1 MLQQRPPFPSGV
13 MDCILPKSQELGAL
27 FLSGLEAAINPYL
40 LQQNQ
45 IGAILTV
52 GSEMANLQFQ
62 DANHKILYLN
72 DTSHDPIKKYFDES
86 IQFIQENRQRCN
98 VLVHC
103 YVGVSRSATIIIAYL
118 MQICNFPLQKS
129 LQHLQQ
135 VRPLINPNPGF
146 MQQLQNFD
154 QELLIKRLSQIRPPS
169 VEIQRPISVHGYRRE
184 QISSHRSTGLPQSPL
199 RKVNGPS
206 QVNPRPLMMTPMSI
220 RKMEN
225 NQFRQGTPLKLKEN
239 FCKSLNSSINSND
252 FRKILQS
259 CNQYHSAKKSTNDG
273 NLIKQAAIFCKT
285 YSNNQNQLSQ
295 VNLLLKTSGSGL
307 GSHHCKSKGPLKI
320 KGSVVQEQ
328 Y

>member
-13 MDCILPKSQELGAL
+13 MDCILPRTQEFGAL
-27 FLSGLEAAINPYL
+27 YLSGIEAAINPYL
-40 LQQNQ
+40 LHQNQ
-45 IGAILTV
+45 ISAILTV

-118 MQICNFPLQKS
+118 MQICNFSLQKS
-129 LQHLQQ
+129 FLHLQQ

-146 MQQLQNFD
+146 MLQLQNFD
-154 QELLIKRLSQIRPPS
+154 QELLIKRLSQIRPQS
-169 VEIQRPISVHGYRRE
+169 VEIQRPISVHGQRRE
-184 QISSHRSTGLPQSPL
+184 QLNSHRSIGVRQSPL
-199 RKVNGPS
+199 KKVNGSS
-206 QVNPRPLMMTPMSI
+206 QVNQRSLMMTPMSI
-220 RKMEN
+220 RKVDN
-225 NQFRQGTPLKLKEN
+225 NNFKQETPLKLKEN
-239 FCKSLNSSINSND
+239 FCKSLNSSINNND

-259 CNQYHSAKKSTNDG
+259 CNQYQSAKKSTNDG

-285 YSNNQNQLSQ
+285 YSNNQNKLSQ
-295 VNLLLKTSGSGL
+295 MNILLKTPGSGIS
-307 GSHHCKSKGPLKI
+307 SHHCKSKGPLKI
-320 KGSVVQEQ
+320 KGSIVQEQ